1 MANIENKEPNS
12 QESAAASSSASSKTS
27 QARARNRW
35 KVPLLTFAV
44 TILVVWGLGTLIYSY
59 FYPRLI
65 YNRWETYIVQNGVDA
80 SSSSGIPINTLYTAP
95 TLAAPSQTNALEG
108 TGNRDTL
115 YTIGWLDLSKGPQ
128 ILHVPDMAGRYYS
141 VQFTDPFGTV
151 FAYVGR
157 RTTGTQAGDYLIS
170 GPGWQGKVPDG
181 VKQIVSPDNTVF
193 LIGRTLVESDSD
205 LVTAYGLAKQI
216 QLTPLSQWQPSE

>member
-1 MANIENKEPNS
+1 MATRDTQEPTS
-12 QESAAASSSASSKTS
+12 QESAVASSSVSSKASPAPVRST
-27 QARARNRW
+27 W

-44 TILVVWGLGTLIYSY
+44 TILVVWGLGTYAYIY

-65 YNRWETYIVQNGVDA
+65 YNAWENYIVQHGVDA

-95 TLAAPSQTNALEG
+95 TLASPSQSNTLEG

-115 YTIGWLDLSKGPQ
+115 YTIGWLNLSKGPQ
-128 ILHVPDMAGRYYS
+128 VLHVPDMAGRYYS
-141 VQFTDPFGTV
+141 VQFTDPWGTV

-170 GPGWQGKVPDG
+170 GPGWKGKVPDG
-181 VKQIVSPDNTVF
+181 VTQIVTPDNTVF

-205 LVTAYGLAKQI
+205 LPTAYGLAKQI
-216 QLTPLSQWQPSE
+216 QVTPLSHWQTGH

>member
-1 MANIENKEPNS
+1 MANRENKEPNS
-12 QESAAASSSASSKTS
+12 QESAAASGSSKAS
-27 QARARNRW
+27 QARARSRW

-44 TILVVWGLGTLIYSY
+44 TVLVVWGVGAYAYTY

-65 YNRWETYIVQNGVDA
+65 YTGLETATVRHGISA
-80 SSSSGIPINTLYTAP
+80 SSSSGIPINTLYTMP
-95 TLAAPSQTNALEG
+95 TLASPSQSNALG
-108 TGNRDTL
+108 STGNHDTL
-115 YTIGWLDLSKGPQ
+115 YTVGWLDLSKGPEV
-128 ILHVPDMAGRYYS
+128 LHVPDMAGRYYS
-141 VQFTDPFGTV
+141 VQLTDPWGTD

-181 VKQIVSPDNTVF
+181 VKQIASPNNTVL

-205 LVTAYGLAKQI
+205 LATAYGLAKQI
-216 QLTPLSQWQPSE
+216 QLTPLSHWHPGH